1 MNTIKKS
8 MLVATI
14 ALFTLSSTGCVTV
27 NRYKQSGAAEAC
39 RIHGG
44 TVKYN
49 LVSTTCVLP
58 SGRSF
63 TTY

>member
-1 MNTIKKS
+1 MNTIKKA
-8 MLVATI
+8 MLVATT

-44 TVKYN
+44 IVKYN
-49 LVSTTCVLP
+49 MISTTCVLP
-58 SGRSF
+58 SGRAF

>member
-1 MNTIKKS
+1 MNTIKKAILAS
-8 MLVATI
+8 AI

-27 NRYKQSGAAEAC
+27 NRYKQSGAAKAC

-44 TVKYN
+44 TVQYN

>member
-1 MNTIKKS
+1 MKAIIVAVTI
-8 MLVATI
+8 
-14 ALFTLSSTGCVTV
+14 LFAMSSTGCVTV
-27 NRYKQSGAAEAC
+27 NRYKQAGAAKAC

-44 TVKYN
+44 SVEYN